1 MNKKYKILT
10 SFVKDLSSKIPDVE
24 SFLYL
29 KDNIPNYSLGID
41 INSEPLKNNMAEVDI
56 KLTFKDRNKEENKTL
71 FELTYAI
78 ITKVEQEAVNK
89 EELQRI
95 FLRDVPNEIY
105 PEIEKIFMDIIKL
118 CSYPELKLE
127 KKINF
132 TELFEKNIN
141 QK

>member
-105 PEIEKIFMDIIKL
+105 PEIEKIFIDIIKL

>member
-10 SFVKDLSSKIPDVE
+10 TFVKDLSSEIPNVE

-41 INSEPLKNNMAEVDI
+41 INSKPLKNNMAEVDM
-56 KLTFKDRNKEENKTL
+56 KLTFEDKNKKENKTL

-78 ITKVEQEAVNK
+78 VTKVEQEAVNK
-89 EELQRI
+89 EELQKI

-105 PEIEKIFMDIIKL
+105 PEIEKTFMDIIKL
-118 CSYPELKLE
+118 CGYPELKLE

>member
-1 MNKKYKILT
+1 MTKNYKILT
-10 SFVKDLSSKIPDVE
+10 SYVKDISSKISGTE
-24 SFLYL
+24 NFIYL
-29 KDNIPNYSLGID
+29 KDNIPKYSLGID
-41 INSEPLKNNMAEVDI
+41 INSLPLKNNMAEVDI